1 MKTLEQIIK
10 SRPVY
15 LHDWSESK
23 RKGVLQDFSD
33 YDSNYDKKE
42 KAFDSTAK
50 ILFATYTYANYSGDA
65 FVLFEQN
72 GKLYEV
78 NGSHCSCY
86 GLEGQWK
93 PEEVNLK
100 ELYNRVTGG
109 SFGVGY
115 YGEEDEF
122 EFKNELAKFL
132 GIKPAEITYKE
143 NE

>member
-42 KAFDSTAK
+42 KAFDSTVK

-115 YGEEDEF
+115 YGEEDDF
-122 EFKNELAKFL
+122 EFKGEPAKFL